1 MCHFRIQDI
10 ERKWKLNFRVFILAI
25 SVISVGLVELIVGGI
40 LPTIAADLHVSIGQ
54 AGQLITVF
62 ALVYAL
68 SGPVLYTLTSNIE
81 RKKLL
86 LLTLGVFVLGNVI
99 TYVSPSFLF
108 VMIARVMTAMSTA
121 LIIVLSLTI
130 AAKIVQPQHRAKAI
144 GLIYMGI
151 SSSLVLGV
159 PIGIIISDAFGWR
172 MLFLF
177 IGLMALL
184 SMILIAFTL
193 DRIEVEQVQS
203 LKSQLKALRNKKM
216 LTAHLTMLFL
226 LAGHYTIYAYFT
238 PFLESELNLNTQWI
252 SICYFIF
259 GIAAVA
265 GGAFG
270 GSLADKFGSKVSIIL
285 VVASFAIILFVL
297 PFSTVSFPLFLVVM
311 VIWAALSWSLAPP
324 LQNYIVETDAE
335 TAGIHQS
342 FNNSALQ
349 IGISL
354 GSLVGGVVN
363 GATSS
368 MQTTA
373 HVGSILVIISLAFAV
388 WSLRSAVQKTVQNQ

>member
-1 MCHFRIQDI
+1 M
-10 ERKWKLNFRVFILAI
+10 NFRVFILAI

-40 LPTIAADLHVSIGQ
+40 LPTIASDLQVSIGQ

-62 ALVYAL
+62 ALVYAV
-68 SGPVLYTLTSNIE
+68 SGPILYTMTANIE

-86 LLTLGVFVLGNVI
+86 LLTLGIFVLGNVI
-99 TYVSPSFLF
+99 TYMSPSFLF
-108 VMIARVMTAMSTA
+108 VMIARVITAMSTA

-130 AAKIVQPQHRAKAI
+130 AAKIVKQQHRAKAI

-238 PFLESELNLNTQWI
+238 PFLESELGLNTQWI

-259 GIAAVA
+259 GIAAVG

-285 VVASFAIILFVL
+285 VVASFAIILFLL
-297 PFSTVSFPLFLVVM
+297 PFSTVSFPLFIVVM

-373 HVGSILVIISLAFAV
+373 HVGSLLVVISFGFAI
-388 WSLRSAVQKTVQNQ
+388 WSLRSTVRKTVQNQ

>member
-1 MCHFRIQDI
+1 M
-10 ERKWKLNFRVFILAI
+10 NFRVFILAI

-40 LPTIAADLHVSIGQ
+40 LPTIADDLHVSIGQ

-68 SGPVLYTLTSNIE
+68 SGPVLYTLTANIE

-86 LLTLGVFVLGNVI
+86 LLTLGVFVLGNVV

-108 VMIARVMTAMSTA
+108 VMIARVITAMSTA

-238 PFLESELNLNTQWI
+238 PFLEFELNLNTQWI

-297 PFSTVSFPLFLVVM
+297 PFSTASFPLFLVVM

-373 HVGSILVIISLAFAV
+373 HVGSLLVIISLAFAV
-388 WSLRSAVQKTVQNQ
+388 WSLRSPVRKVIQNR

>member
-1 MCHFRIQDI
+1 M
-10 ERKWKLNFRVFILAI
+10 NFRVFILAI

-40 LPTIAADLHVSIGQ
+40 LPTIANDLQVSIGQ

-62 ALVYAL
+62 ALVYAV
-68 SGPVLYTLTSNIE
+68 SGPILYTMTANIE

-108 VMIARVMTAMSTA
+108 VMIARVLTAMSTA

-130 AAKIVQPQHRAKAI
+130 AAKIVKQQHRAKAI

-238 PFLESELNLNTQWI
+238 PFLESELGLNTQWI

-259 GIAAVA
+259 GIAAVG

-285 VVASFAIILFVL
+285 VVASFAIILFLL

-373 HVGSILVIISLAFAV
+373 HVGSLLVVISLAFAV
-388 WSLRSAVQKTVQNQ
+388 WSLRSTVQKTVQNH

>member
-1 MCHFRIQDI
+1 M
-10 ERKWKLNFRVFILAI
+10 NFRVFILAI

-40 LPTIAADLHVSIGQ
+40 LPTIASDLQVSIGQ

-62 ALVYAL
+62 ALVYAV
-68 SGPVLYTLTSNIE
+68 SGPILYTMTANIE

-86 LLTLGVFVLGNVI
+86 LLTLGIFVLGNVI
-99 TYVSPSFLF
+99 TYMSPSFLF
-108 VMIARVMTAMSTA
+108 VMIARVITAMSTA

-130 AAKIVQPQHRAKAI
+130 AAKIVKQQHRAKAI

-172 MLFLF
+172 ILFLF

-238 PFLESELNLNTQWI
+238 PFLESELGLNAQWI

-259 GIAAVA
+259 GIAAVG

-285 VVASFAIILFVL
+285 VVASFAIILFLL
-297 PFSTVSFPLFLVVM
+297 PFSTVSFPLFIVVM

-373 HVGSILVIISLAFAV
+373 HVGSLLVVISFGFAI
-388 WSLRSAVQKTVQNQ
+388 WSLRSTVRKTVQNQ

>member
-1 MCHFRIQDI
+1 M
-10 ERKWKLNFRVFILAI
+10 NFRVFILAI

-40 LPTIAADLHVSIGQ
+40 LPTIANDLQVSIGQ

-62 ALVYAL
+62 ALVYAV
-68 SGPVLYTLTSNIE
+68 SGPILYTMTANIE

-86 LLTLGVFVLGNVI
+86 LLTLSIFVLGNVI
-99 TYVSPSFLF
+99 TYVSPSFVF
-108 VMIARVMTAMSTA
+108 VIIARIITAMSTA

-130 AAKIVQPQHRAKAI
+130 AAKIVKQQHRAKAI

-238 PFLESELNLNTQWI
+238 PFLESELGLNTQWI

-259 GIAAVA
+259 GIAAVG

-285 VVASFAIILFVL
+285 VVVSFAIILFLL

-324 LQNYIVETDAE
+324 LQNYIIETDAE

-354 GSLVGGVVN
+354 GSLVGGLVN

-373 HVGSILVIISLAFAV
+373 HVGSLLVIFSLAFAV
-388 WSLRSAVQKTVQNQ
+388 WSFRSVNKTALRSR

>member
-1 MCHFRIQDI
+1 M
-10 ERKWKLNFRVFILAI
+10 NFRVFILAI

-40 LPTIAADLHVSIGQ
+40 LPTIADDLSVSIGQ

-68 SGPVLYTLTSNIE
+68 SGPILYTLTANME

-86 LLTLGVFVLGNVI
+86 LLTLGIFVLGNVI
-99 TYVSPSFLF
+99 TYISPSFLF
-108 VMIARVMTAMSTA
+108 VMIARVLTAMSTA

-159 PIGIIISDAFGWR
+159 PIGIIVSDAFGWR

-184 SMILIAFTL
+184 SMVLIAFTL
-193 DRIEVEQVQS
+193 ERIEVEQVQS

-216 LTAHLTMLFL
+216 LTAHLTMLFM

-238 PFLESELNLNTQWI
+238 PFLESELGLNTQWI

-259 GIAAVA
+259 GIAAVG

-270 GSLADKFGSKVSIIL
+270 GSLADRFGSKVSIIL
-285 VVASFAIILFVL
+285 VVASFAVILFAL
-297 PFSTVSFPLFLVVM
+297 PFSTVSFPLFIVGM

-324 LQNYIVETDAE
+324 LQNYIVETDSE
-335 TAGIHQS
+335 SAGIHQS

-354 GSLVGGVVN
+354 GSLVGGIVN
-363 GATSS
+363 GATHS

-373 HVGSILVIISLAFAV
+373 HVGSLLVIISLAFGV
-388 WSLRSAVQKTVQNQ
+388 WSLRSTVRKAVQN

>member
-1 MCHFRIQDI
+1 M
-10 ERKWKLNFRVFILAI
+10 NFRVFILAI

-40 LPTIAADLHVSIGQ
+40 LPTIASDLQVSIGQ

-62 ALVYAL
+62 ALVYAV
-68 SGPVLYTLTSNIE
+68 SGPILYTMTANIE

-86 LLTLGVFVLGNVI
+86 LLTLGIFVLGNVI
-99 TYVSPSFLF
+99 TYMSPSFLF
-108 VMIARVMTAMSTA
+108 VMIARVITAMSTA

-130 AAKIVQPQHRAKAI
+130 AAKIVKQQHRAKAI

-238 PFLESELNLNTQWI
+238 PFLESELGLNTQWI

-259 GIAAVA
+259 GIAAVG

-285 VVASFAIILFVL
+285 VVASFAIILFLL

-324 LQNYIVETDAE
+324 LQNYIIESDAE

-354 GSLVGGVVN
+354 GSLVGGLVN

-373 HVGSILVIISLAFAV
+373 HVGSLLVIFSLAFAV
-388 WSLRSAVQKTVQNQ
+388 WSFRSVNKSALRSR

>member
-1 MCHFRIQDI
+1 M
-10 ERKWKLNFRVFILAI
+10 NFRVFILAI

-40 LPTIAADLHVSIGQ
+40 LPTIASDLQVSIGQ

-62 ALVYAL
+62 ALVYAV
-68 SGPVLYTLTSNIE
+68 SGPILYTMTANIE

-86 LLTLGVFVLGNVI
+86 LLTLGIFVLGNVI
-99 TYVSPSFLF
+99 TYMSPSFLF
-108 VMIARVMTAMSTA
+108 VMIARVITAMSTA

-130 AAKIVQPQHRAKAI
+130 AAKIVKQQHRAKAI

-193 DRIEVEQVQS
+193 DRIEVDQVQS

-238 PFLESELNLNTQWI
+238 PFLESELGLNTQWI

-259 GIAAVA
+259 GIAAVG

-285 VVASFAIILFVL
+285 VVASFAIILFLL

-373 HVGSILVIISLAFAV
+373 HVGSLLVVISLAFAI
-388 WSLRSAVQKTVQNQ
+388 WSLRSTVRKTVQNQ

>member
-1 MCHFRIQDI
+1 M
-10 ERKWKLNFRVFILAI
+10 NFRVFILAI

-40 LPTIAADLHVSIGQ
+40 LPTIASDLQVSIGQ

-62 ALVYAL
+62 ALVYAV
-68 SGPVLYTLTSNIE
+68 SGPILYTMTANIE

-86 LLTLGVFVLGNVI
+86 LLTLGIFVLGNVI
-99 TYVSPSFLF
+99 TYMSPSFLF
-108 VMIARVMTAMSTA
+108 VMIARVITAMSTA

-130 AAKIVQPQHRAKAI
+130 AAKIVKQQHRAKAI

-238 PFLESELNLNTQWI
+238 PFLESELGLNTQWI

-259 GIAAVA
+259 GIAAVG

-285 VVASFAIILFVL
+285 VVASFAIILFLL

-373 HVGSILVIISLAFAV
+373 HVGSLLVVISFGFAI
-388 WSLRSAVQKTVQNQ
+388 WSLRSTVRKTVQNQ

>member
-1 MCHFRIQDI
+1 M
-10 ERKWKLNFRVFILAI
+10 NFRVFILAI

-40 LPTIAADLHVSIGQ
+40 LPTIANDLQVSIGQ

-62 ALVYAL
+62 ALVYAV
-68 SGPVLYTLTSNIE
+68 SGPILYTMTANIE

-108 VMIARVMTAMSTA
+108 VMIARVLTAMSTA

-130 AAKIVQPQHRAKAI
+130 AAKIVKQQHRAKAI

-238 PFLESELNLNTQWI
+238 PFLESELGLNTQWI

-259 GIAAVA
+259 GIAAVG

-285 VVASFAIILFVL
+285 VVASFAIILFLL

-324 LQNYIVETDAE
+324 LQNYIIESDAE

-354 GSLVGGVVN
+354 GSLVGGLVN

-373 HVGSILVIISLAFAV
+373 HVGSLLVIFSLAFAV
-388 WSLRSAVQKTVQNQ
+388 WSFRSVNKSALRSR

>member
-1 MCHFRIQDI
+1 M
-10 ERKWKLNFRVFILAI
+10 NFRVFILAI

-40 LPTIAADLHVSIGQ
+40 LPTIANDLQVSIGQ

-62 ALVYAL
+62 ALVYAV
-68 SGPVLYTLTSNIE
+68 SGPILYTMTANIE

-86 LLTLGVFVLGNVI
+86 LLTLGIFVLGNVV
-99 TYVSPSFLF
+99 TYMSPSFLF
-108 VMIARVMTAMSTA
+108 VMVARVITAMSTA

-130 AAKIVQPQHRAKAI
+130 AAKIVKQQHRAKAI

-193 DRIEVEQVQS
+193 DRIEVDQVQS

-238 PFLESELNLNTQWI
+238 PFLESELGLNTQWI

-259 GIAAVA
+259 GIAAVG

-270 GSLADKFGSKVSIIL
+270 GSLADKFGSKISIIL
-285 VVASFAIILFVL
+285 VVASFAIILFLL
-297 PFSTVSFPLFLVVM
+297 PFSTVSFPLFIVVM

-324 LQNYIVETDAE
+324 LQNYIIESDAE

-354 GSLVGGVVN
+354 GSLVGGLVN

-373 HVGSILVIISLAFAV
+373 HVGSVLVVFSLAFAV
-388 WSLRSAVQKTVQNQ
+388 WSFRSVNKPALRSR

>member
-1 MCHFRIQDI
+1 M
-10 ERKWKLNFRVFILAI
+10 NFRVFILAI

-40 LPTIAADLHVSIGQ
+40 LPTIASDLQVSIGQ

-62 ALVYAL
+62 ALVYAV
-68 SGPVLYTLTSNIE
+68 SGPILYTMTANIE

-86 LLTLGVFVLGNVI
+86 LLTLGIFVLGNVI
-99 TYVSPSFLF
+99 TYMSPSFLF
-108 VMIARVMTAMSTA
+108 VMIARVITAMSTA

-130 AAKIVQPQHRAKAI
+130 AAKIVKQQHRAKAI

-159 PIGIIISDAFGWR
+159 PIGIIVSDAFGWR

-193 DRIEVEQVQS
+193 DRIEVDQVQS

-238 PFLESELNLNTQWI
+238 PFLESELGLNTQWI

-259 GIAAVA
+259 GIAAVG

-285 VVASFAIILFVL
+285 VVASFAIILFLL

-324 LQNYIVETDAE
+324 LQNYIIESDAE

-354 GSLVGGVVN
+354 GSLVGGLVN

-373 HVGSILVIISLAFAV
+373 HVGSLLVIFSFAFAV
-388 WSLRSAVQKTVQNQ
+388 WSFRSVNKTALRSK

>member
-1 MCHFRIQDI
+1 M
-10 ERKWKLNFRVFILAI
+10 NFRVFILAI

-40 LPTIAADLHVSIGQ
+40 LPTIADDLQVSIGQ

-68 SGPVLYTLTSNIE
+68 SGPVLYTLTANIE

-86 LLTLGVFVLGNVI
+86 LLTLGVFVLGNVV

-108 VMIARVMTAMSTA
+108 VMIARVITAMSTA

-184 SMILIAFTL
+184 SMILIAITL

-285 VVASFAIILFVL
+285 VVVSFAIILFLL
-297 PFSTVSFPLFLVVM
+297 PFSTASFPLFLVVM

-373 HVGSILVIISLAFAV
+373 HVGSLLVIISFIFAV
-388 WSLRSAVQKTVQNQ
+388 LSLRSSVRRVVQNH

>member
-1 MCHFRIQDI
+1 M
-10 ERKWKLNFRVFILAI
+10 NFRVFILAI

-40 LPTIAADLHVSIGQ
+40 LPTIAADLGVSIGQ

-62 ALVYAL
+62 ALVYAI
-68 SGPVLYTLTSNIE
+68 SGPVLYTLTANIE

-86 LLTLGVFVLGNVI
+86 LLTMGLFVLGNVI
-99 TYVSPSFLF
+99 TYLSPSFLF
-108 VMIARVMTAMSTA
+108 VMIARVITAMSTA
-121 LIIVLSLTI
+121 LIIVLCLTI
-130 AAKIVQPQHRAKAI
+130 AAKIVQPQHRARAI

-151 SSSLVLGV
+151 SSALVFGV
-159 PIGIIISDAFGWR
+159 PIGIQISAVFGWR

-177 IGLMALL
+177 IGLLGLL
-184 SMILIAFTL
+184 SMLLIAFTL
-193 DRIEVEQVQS
+193 GRIEVEQVQS

-238 PFLESELNLNTQWI
+238 PFLETELGLNTQWV

-259 GIAAVA
+259 GIAAVG

-285 VVASFAIILFVL
+285 VVASFAVILFVL
-297 PFSTVSFPLFLVVM
+297 PFSTASFPLFLVVM

-324 LQNYIVETDAE
+324 LQNYIVETDSE
-335 TAGIHQS
+335 TSGIHQS

-363 GATSS
+363 EATSS

-373 HVGSILVIISLAFAV
+373 HAGSLLVIFSLAFAV
-388 WSLRSAVQKTVQNQ
+388 WSLRSPVRKTIQNQ

>member
-1 MCHFRIQDI
+1 M
-10 ERKWKLNFRVFILAI
+10 NFRVFILAI

-40 LPTIAADLHVSIGQ
+40 LPTIANDLQVSIGQ

-62 ALVYAL
+62 ALVYAV
-68 SGPVLYTLTSNIE
+68 SGPILYTMTANIE

-108 VMIARVMTAMSTA
+108 VMIARVITAMSTA

-130 AAKIVQPQHRAKAI
+130 AAKIVKQQHRAKAI

-238 PFLESELNLNTQWI
+238 PFLESELGLNTQWI

-259 GIAAVA
+259 GIAAVG

-285 VVASFAIILFVL
+285 VVASFAIILFLL
-297 PFSTVSFPLFLVVM
+297 PFSTFSFPLFLVVM

-324 LQNYIVETDAE
+324 LQNYIIESDAE

-354 GSLVGGVVN
+354 GSLVGGLVN

-373 HVGSILVIISLAFAV
+373 HVGSLLVIFSLAFAV
-388 WSLRSAVQKTVQNQ
+388 WSFRSVNKSALRSR

>member
-1 MCHFRIQDI
+1 
-10 ERKWKLNFRVFILAI
+10 LNFRVFILAI

-40 LPTIAADLHVSIGQ
+40 LPTIANDLHVSIGQ

-68 SGPVLYTLTSNIE
+68 SGPILYTLTANIE

-86 LLTLGVFVLGNVI
+86 LLTLGIFVLGNVI
-99 TYVSPSFLF
+99 TYMSPSFLF
-108 VMIARVMTAMSTA
+108 VMIARVLTAMSTA

-130 AAKIVQPQHRAKAI
+130 AAKIVQPKHRAKAI

-159 PIGIIISDAFGWR
+159 PIGIIVSDAFGWR

-184 SMILIAFTL
+184 SMVLIAFTL
-193 DRIEVEQVQS
+193 ERIEVEQVQS

-216 LTAHLTMLFL
+216 LTAHLTMLFM

-238 PFLESELNLNTQWI
+238 PFLESELGLHTQWI

-259 GIAAVA
+259 GIAAVG

-270 GSLADKFGSKVSIIL
+270 GSLADRFGSKVSIIL
-285 VVASFAIILFVL
+285 VVASFAVILFAL
-297 PFSTVSFPLFLVVM
+297 PFSTVSFPLFIVVM

-324 LQNYIVETDAE
+324 LQNYIVETDSE
-335 TAGIHQS
+335 SAGIHQS

-354 GSLVGGVVN
+354 GSLVGGIVN
-363 GATSS
+363 GATHS

-373 HVGSILVIISLAFAV
+373 HVGSLLVIISLAFGV
-388 WSLRSAVQKTVQNQ
+388 WSLRSTVRKAVQN

>member
-1 MCHFRIQDI
+1 
-10 ERKWKLNFRVFILAI
+10 LNFRVFILAI

-40 LPTIAADLHVSIGQ
+40 LPTIASDLQVSIGQ

-62 ALVYAL
+62 ALVYAV
-68 SGPVLYTLTSNIE
+68 SGPILYTMTANIE

-86 LLTLGVFVLGNVI
+86 LLTLGIFVLGNVI
-99 TYVSPSFLF
+99 TYMSPSFLF
-108 VMIARVMTAMSTA
+108 VMIARVVSAMSTA

-130 AAKIVQPQHRAKAI
+130 AAKIVKQQHRAKAI

-193 DRIEVEQVQS
+193 DRIEVDQVQS

-238 PFLESELNLNTQWI
+238 PFLESELGLNTQWI

-259 GIAAVA
+259 GIAAVG

-285 VVASFAIILFVL
+285 VVASFAIILFLL

-373 HVGSILVIISLAFAV
+373 HVGSLLVVISLAFAI
-388 WSLRSAVQKTVQNQ
+388 WSLRSMVRKTVQNQ

>member
-1 MCHFRIQDI
+1 M
-10 ERKWKLNFRVFILAI
+10 NFRVFILAI

-40 LPTIAADLHVSIGQ
+40 LPTIASDLQVSIGQ

-62 ALVYAL
+62 ALVYAV
-68 SGPVLYTLTSNIE
+68 SGPILYTMTANIE

-86 LLTLGVFVLGNVI
+86 LLTLGIFVLGNVI
-99 TYVSPSFLF
+99 TYMSPSFLF
-108 VMIARVMTAMSTA
+108 VMIARVITAMSTA

-130 AAKIVQPQHRAKAI
+130 AAKIVKQQHRAKAI

-193 DRIEVEQVQS
+193 DRIEVDQVQS

-238 PFLESELNLNTQWI
+238 PFLESELGLNTQWI

-259 GIAAVA
+259 GIAAVG

-285 VVASFAIILFVL
+285 VVASFAIILFLL

-373 HVGSILVIISLAFAV
+373 HVGSLLVVTSLAFAI
-388 WSLRSAVQKTVQNQ
+388 WSLRSTVRKTVQNQ

>member
-1 MCHFRIQDI
+1 
-10 ERKWKLNFRVFILAI
+10 LNFRVFILAI

-40 LPTIAADLHVSIGQ
+40 LPTIANDLQVSIGQ

-62 ALVYAL
+62 ALVYAV
-68 SGPVLYTLTSNIE
+68 SGPILYTMTANIE

-108 VMIARVMTAMSTA
+108 VMIARVLTAMSTA

-130 AAKIVQPQHRAKAI
+130 AAKIVKQQHRAKAI

-184 SMILIAFTL
+184 SMILIALTL

-238 PFLESELNLNTQWI
+238 PFLESELGLNTQWI

-259 GIAAVA
+259 GIAAVG

-270 GSLADKFGSKVSIIL
+270 GSLADKFGSKASIIL
-285 VVASFAIILFVL
+285 VVASFAIILFLL

-324 LQNYIVETDAE
+324 LQNYIIESDAE

-354 GSLVGGVVN
+354 GSLVGGLVN

-373 HVGSILVIISLAFAV
+373 HVGSLLVIFSLAFAV
-388 WSLRSAVQKTVQNQ
+388 WSFRSVNKSALRSR

>member
-1 MCHFRIQDI
+1 
-10 ERKWKLNFRVFILAI
+10 LNFRVFILAI

-40 LPTIAADLHVSIGQ
+40 LPTIADDLKVSIGQ

-68 SGPVLYTLTSNIE
+68 SGPILYTLTANME

-86 LLTLGVFVLGNVI
+86 LLTLGIFVLGNVI
-99 TYVSPSFLF
+99 TYISPSFLF
-108 VMIARVMTAMSTA
+108 VMIARVLTAMSTA

-159 PIGIIISDAFGWR
+159 PIGIIVSDAFGWR

-184 SMILIAFTL
+184 SMVLIAFTL
-193 DRIEVEQVQS
+193 ERIEVEQVQS

-216 LTAHLTMLFL
+216 LTAHLTMLFM

-238 PFLESELNLNTQWI
+238 PFLESELGLNTQWI

-259 GIAAVA
+259 GIAAVG

-270 GSLADKFGSKVSIIL
+270 GSLADRFGSKVSIIL
-285 VVASFAIILFVL
+285 VVASFAVILFAL
-297 PFSTVSFPLFLVVM
+297 PFSTASFPLFIVVM

-324 LQNYIVETDAE
+324 LQNYIVETDSE
-335 TAGIHQS
+335 SAGIHQS

-354 GSLVGGVVN
+354 GSLVGGIVN
-363 GATSS
+363 GATHS

-373 HVGSILVIISLAFAV
+373 HVGSLLVIISLAFGV
-388 WSLRSAVQKTVQNQ
+388 WSLRSTVRKAVQN

>member
-1 MCHFRIQDI
+1 M
-10 ERKWKLNFRVFILAI
+10 NFRVFILAI

-40 LPTIAADLHVSIGQ
+40 LPTIADDLNVSIGQ

-68 SGPVLYTLTSNIE
+68 SGPILYTLTANIE

-86 LLTLGVFVLGNVI
+86 LLTLGIFVLGNII
-99 TYVSPSFLF
+99 TYISPSFLF
-108 VMIARVMTAMSTA
+108 VMIARVLTAMSTA

-130 AAKIVQPQHRAKAI
+130 AAKIVQPKHRAKAI

-159 PIGIIISDAFGWR
+159 PIGIIVSDAFGWR

-184 SMILIAFTL
+184 SMVLIAFTL
-193 DRIEVEQVQS
+193 ERIEVEQVQS

-216 LTAHLTMLFL
+216 LTAHLTMLFM

-238 PFLESELNLNTQWI
+238 PFLESELGLNTQWI

-259 GIAAVA
+259 GIAAVG

-270 GSLADKFGSKVSIIL
+270 GSLADRFGSKVSIIL
-285 VVASFAIILFVL
+285 VVASFAVILFAL
-297 PFSTVSFPLFLVVM
+297 PFSTVSFPLFIVVM
-311 VIWAALSWSLAPP
+311 IIWAALSWSLAPP
-324 LQNYIVETDAE
+324 LQNYIVETDSE
-335 TAGIHQS
+335 SAGIHQS

-354 GSLVGGVVN
+354 GSLVGGIVN
-363 GATSS
+363 GATHS

-373 HVGSILVIISLAFAV
+373 HVGSLLVIISLAFGV
-388 WSLRSAVQKTVQNQ
+388 WSLRSTVRKAVQS

>member
-1 MCHFRIQDI
+1 
-10 ERKWKLNFRVFILAI
+10 LNFRVFILAI

-40 LPTIAADLHVSIGQ
+40 LPTIASDLQVSIGQ

-62 ALVYAL
+62 ALVYAV
-68 SGPVLYTLTSNIE
+68 SGPILYTMTANIE

-86 LLTLGVFVLGNVI
+86 LLTLGIFVLGNVI
-99 TYVSPSFLF
+99 TYMSPSFLF
-108 VMIARVMTAMSTA
+108 VMIARVITAMSTA

-130 AAKIVQPQHRAKAI
+130 AAKIVKQQHRAKAI

-193 DRIEVEQVQS
+193 DRIEVDQVQS

-238 PFLESELNLNTQWI
+238 PFLESELGLNTQWI

-259 GIAAVA
+259 GIAAVG

-285 VVASFAIILFVL
+285 VVASFAIILFLL

-373 HVGSILVIISLAFAV
+373 HVGSLLVVISLAFAI
-388 WSLRSAVQKTVQNQ
+388 WSLRSTVRKTVQNQ

>member
-1 MCHFRIQDI
+1 M
-10 ERKWKLNFRVFILAI
+10 NFRVFILAI

-40 LPTIAADLHVSIGQ
+40 LPTIASDLQVSIGQ

-62 ALVYAL
+62 ALVYAV
-68 SGPVLYTLTSNIE
+68 SGPILYTMTANIE

-86 LLTLGVFVLGNVI
+86 LLTLGIFVLGNVI
-99 TYVSPSFLF
+99 TYMSPSFLF
-108 VMIARVMTAMSTA
+108 VMIARVITAMSTA

-130 AAKIVQPQHRAKAI
+130 AAKIVKQQHRAKAI

-193 DRIEVEQVQS
+193 DRIEVDQVQS

-238 PFLESELNLNTQWI
+238 PFLESELGLNTQWI

-259 GIAAVA
+259 GIAAVG

-285 VVASFAIILFVL
+285 VVASFAIILFLL

-373 HVGSILVIISLAFAV
+373 HVGSLLVVISFAFAI
-388 WSLRSAVQKTVQNQ
+388 WSLRSTVRKTVQNQ

>member
-1 MCHFRIQDI
+1 M
-10 ERKWKLNFRVFILAI
+10 NFRVFILAI

-40 LPTIAADLHVSIGQ
+40 LPTIADDLQVSIGQ

-62 ALVYAL
+62 ALVYAV
-68 SGPVLYTLTSNIE
+68 SGPILYTMTANIE

-86 LLTLGVFVLGNVI
+86 LLTLGIFVLGNVI
-99 TYVSPSFLF
+99 TYVSPSFVF
-108 VMIARVMTAMSTA
+108 VMIARIITAMSTA

-130 AAKIVQPQHRAKAI
+130 AAKIVKQQHRAKAI

-159 PIGIIISDAFGWR
+159 PIGIVISDAFGWR

-177 IGLMALL
+177 IGIMALL

-193 DRIEVEQVQS
+193 DRIEVERVQS

-238 PFLESELNLNTQWI
+238 PFLESELGLNTQWI

-259 GIAAVA
+259 GIAAVG

-285 VVASFAIILFVL
+285 VVVSFAVILFLL

-324 LQNYIVETDAE
+324 LQNYIIESDAE

-354 GSLVGGVVN
+354 GSLVGGLVN

-373 HVGSILVIISLAFAV
+373 HVGSLLVIFSLAFAV
-388 WSLRSAVQKTVQNQ
+388 WSFRSVNKTALRSR

>member
-1 MCHFRIQDI
+1 M
-10 ERKWKLNFRVFILAI
+10 NFRVFILAI

-68 SGPVLYTLTSNIE
+68 SGPILYTLTSNIE

-297 PFSTVSFPLFLVVM
+297 PFSTASFPLFLVVM

-324 LQNYIVETDAE
+324 LQNYIVETDAK

>member
-1 MCHFRIQDI
+1 M
-10 ERKWKLNFRVFILAI
+10 NFRVFILAI

-40 LPTIAADLHVSIGQ
+40 LPTIANDLQVSIGQ

-62 ALVYAL
+62 ALVYAV
-68 SGPVLYTLTSNIE
+68 SGPILYTMTANIE

-86 LLTLGVFVLGNVI
+86 LLTLGIFVLGNVI
-99 TYVSPSFLF
+99 TYMSPSFLF
-108 VMIARVMTAMSTA
+108 VMIARVITAMSTA

-130 AAKIVQPQHRAKAI
+130 AAKIVKQQHRAKAI

-159 PIGIIISDAFGWR
+159 PIGIIVSDAFGWR

-193 DRIEVEQVQS
+193 DRIEVDQVQS

-238 PFLESELNLNTQWI
+238 PFLESELGLNTQWI

-259 GIAAVA
+259 GIAAVG

-285 VVASFAIILFVL
+285 VVTSFAIILFLL

-373 HVGSILVIISLAFAV
+373 HVGSLLVVISFAFAI
-388 WSLRSAVQKTVQNQ
+388 WSLRSTVRKTVQNQ